1 MTSSFNT
8 SSAKSM
14 NTLSLTL
21 TNTRVIDG
29 LIFAANSA
37 GLSPEAYAE
46 WLLTQD
52 GHRFADAN
60 SYGVITSAA
69 FVGRLTPTEYGNIL
83 AAAANDEDIKTL
95 LDQLFAAPTV
105 ALDDERVT
113 DGLQLLVSRSLLDAA
128 RPAEILF
135 YARPFPQDN
144 DTTEPDGGDV

>member
-1 MTSSFNT
+1 MD
-8 SSAKSM
+8 
-14 NTLSLTL
+14 TLSLTL

-29 LIFAANSA
+29 LIYAANSS

-69 FVGRLTPTEYGNIL
+69 FVGRFTPTEYGNIL
-83 AAAANDEDIKTL
+83 AAADDEDIKAL
-95 LDQLFAAPTV
+95 LDGLFSAPLV
-105 ALDDERVT
+105 PLDDQRVVG
-113 DGLQLLVSRSLLDAA
+113 GLQLLVSRGLLDAA

-135 YARPFPQDN
+135 YARPFPQVN
-144 DTTEPDGGDV
+144 DTTDLLVDDGIALLPGGGDV